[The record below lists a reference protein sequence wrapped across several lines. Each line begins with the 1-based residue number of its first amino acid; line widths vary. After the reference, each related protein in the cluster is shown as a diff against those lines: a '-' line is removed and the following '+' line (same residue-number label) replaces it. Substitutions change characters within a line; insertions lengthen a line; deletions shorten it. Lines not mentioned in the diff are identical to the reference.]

1 MSETTVDH
9 VDLDSDPFADDLS
22 AQLTS
27 VARPWHNRATVILA
41 ALALLVG
48 GFLGGVLVE
57 KNYGQSAAATSAADR
72 RAALAGLL
80 GGGNGGFNRRGASA
94 APSSSASPAAE
105 SSTGTIKLIDGTTVY
120 LSLASGDVLTVRTS
134 AATKIT
140 VGSVTKVSG
149 LKVGQKIVVT
159 GATDSSGNV
168 TAVSITA
175 G

>member
-27 VARPWHNRATVILA
+27 VARPWHNRATVILG
-41 ALALLVG
+41 ALALLIG

-57 KNYGQSAAATSAADR
+57 KHYGQSSAADAAAAQ
-72 RAALAGLL
+72 RAALANAF
-80 GGGNGGFNRRGASA
+80 GNGGGFNRRPST
-94 APSSSASPAAE
+94 APSTSASPATAT
-105 SSTGTIKLIDGTTVY
+105 STGTIKLIDGTTVY
-120 LSLASGDVLTVRTS
+120 LTLASGDVLTVRTS

-140 VGSVTKVSG
+140 VGSSTKVSQ
-149 LKVGQKIVVT
+149 LKVGQKISVT

-168 TAVSITA
+168 TAASITA
-175 G
+175 D